1 MTCKYEVVAYFET
14 YSRNFT
20 GRIEEKYENL
30 KIGGLRA
37 ENWTQ
42 YLHYMKQRCYPLD
55 RDGERIIF
63 ATDLPNKALRKEVV
77 MINTKLLYDEMKI
90 SQL

>member
-1 MTCKYEVVAYFET
+1 
-14 YSRNFT
+14 
-20 GRIEEKYENL
+20 
-30 KIGGLRA
+30 
-37 ENWTQ
+37 
-42 YLHYMKQRCYPLD
+42 MKQRCYPLD

>member
-37 ENWTQ
+37 EN
-42 YLHYMKQRCYPLD
+42 
-55 RDGERIIF
+55 
-63 ATDLPNKALRKEVV
+63 
-77 MINTKLLYDEMKI
+77 
-90 SQL
+90 